1 MPNAA
6 RQALCRAVNRAIADG
21 SPVFV
26 NIQAPRALTVI
37 YGDWVAADAA
47 WMSEIKAAFPRKRA
61 GNVRYQK
68 EGEGE
73 PGTAL
78 RAAYEVWR
86 RLGDEYRETW
96 AASGKPQGVK
106 A

>member
-6 RQALCRAVNRAIADG
+6 RQALSRAVNRAIANG
-21 SPVFV
+21 APVFV
-26 NIQAPRALTVI
+26 NIPAPRSLPAI
-37 YGDWVAADAA
+37 YAEWLAAESE
-47 WMSEIKAAFPRKRA
+47 WMAQIKAAFPRKRA

-78 RAAYEVWR
+78 RAAYETWR
-86 RLGDEYRETW
+86 RFGDEYREAW
-96 AASGKPQGVK
+96 AESRPA
-106 A
+106 